1 MKKNVFIAVFAV
13 CGLVMVSCSADTEE
27 LENANQKSER
37 MVTLK
42 QDNGLF
48 LKEGDSIIITNT
60 SESGDEGVDDGT
72 IPPKKP

>member
-1 MKKNVFIAVFAV
+1 MKKNVFIAVFTV

-27 LENANQKSER
+27 LENSSQSSER
-37 MVTLK
+37 MVTSE

-48 LKEGDSIIITNT
+48 LKDEDSIIFSAI
-60 SESGDEGVDDGT
+60 SEFGDEGVDDGT

>member
-1 MKKNVFIAVFAV
+1 MKKNVFIAVFTV

-27 LENANQKSER
+27 LGNPSQNSER
-37 MVTLK
+37 MATSK
-42 QDNGLF
+42 QDNSLF
-48 LKEGDSIIITNT
+48 FKNGDSIISTTT